1 MATTFTLLLG
11 TAPYQSQN
19 SQTAARLAKA
29 ALAQGHTVN
38 LIASGDGIYNFL
50 TGQKAKKYPN
60 AEEEFGAL
68 IQQGL
73 RVYL

>member
-1 MATTFTLLLG
+1 MPKTFTLLLG

-19 SQTAARLAKA
+19 SQTAARLAGQ
-29 ALAQGHTVN
+29 ALALGHTVN

-68 IQQGL
+68 IRQGL